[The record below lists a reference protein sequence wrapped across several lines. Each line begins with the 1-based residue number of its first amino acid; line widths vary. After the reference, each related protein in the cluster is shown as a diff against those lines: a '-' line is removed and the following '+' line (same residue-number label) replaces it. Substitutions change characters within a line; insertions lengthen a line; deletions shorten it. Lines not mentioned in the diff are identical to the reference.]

1 MGMRFAPTLERS
13 ARAHEGYRGRSV
25 TLSSLTDDEGAL
37 VEELWDALGETDAW
51 EDEAQGSEYDREDV
65 FSALSVPEHADSLD
79 FTGIVRALPRQP
91 VRRTPSRAAI
101 APPRQPAPLVRH
113 VRHAT
118 VRLAELGAVR
128 PVVRIPARGAKG
140 APEAARPARLTKL
153 PPVWLLANM
162 VILLFTGLAIIPRI
176 LPVDAAAGCQ
186 WHYVAPG
193 DTLGNL
199 GWAHHTNALAIAR
212 ANGIADPDRIY
223 VGQRICIPLT
233 STAHAT
239 SAPKVPQQKQP
250 PQYGSARGVQAFL
263 AYALPYAR
271 RAHASTGWPVSV
283 VLAQWGLEQG
293 WKVPGYTG
301 FNWGNVAALPGEPTV
316 NGIAVPGSPAAF
328 AYAKSPEDGLRWRG
342 ERPGCRRPRARR
354 LALGCRALHCQ
365 WQPWF
370 VAAQHHACLQPVLV
384 RSPLT
389 NAVCLPSPSRRGG
402 AERRGGQPAV
412 KGRLLPPR
420 TPECLAPAKI
430 CPQRGGH
437 VHCAVRL
444 LMILD

>member
-1 MGMRFAPTLERS
+1 VGMRFAPTLERS
-13 ARAHEGYRGRSV
+13 ARAHEAYRGRSV

-51 EDEAQGSEYDREDV
+51 GEEAQGSEYDREDV

-79 FTGIVRALPRQP
+79 FTDIVRALPRQP

-101 APPRQPAPLVRH
+101 APPRQPALLVRH

-118 VRLAELGAVR
+118 VRLAELGAAR

-140 APEAARPARLTKL
+140 APEAAHPARLTKL

-233 STAHAT
+233 SNAHAT
-239 SAPKVPQQKQP
+239 TAPKVPQQKQP

-328 AYAKSPEDGLRWRG
+328 AYARSPEDGLRYYLRVAHISYYQRVAPAG
-342 ERPGCRRPRARR
+342 AANGPDAAAR
-354 LALGCRALHCQ
+354 ALGAS
-365 WQPWF
+365 PWDAGHYTDSGNPGSSLLSIMR
-370 VAAQHHACLQPVLV
+370 VYNLYWYDHH
-384 RSPLT
+384 
-389 NAVCLPSPSRRGG
+389 
-402 AERRGGQPAV
+402 
-412 KGRLLPPR
+412 
-420 TPECLAPAKI
+420 
-430 CPQRGGH
+430 
-437 VHCAVRL
+437 
-444 LMILD
+444 